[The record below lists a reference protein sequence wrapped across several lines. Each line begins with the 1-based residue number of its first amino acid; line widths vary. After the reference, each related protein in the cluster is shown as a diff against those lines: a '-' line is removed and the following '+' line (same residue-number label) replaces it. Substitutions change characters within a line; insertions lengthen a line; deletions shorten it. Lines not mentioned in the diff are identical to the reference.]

1 MNKVLDFLNKL
12 FSGLVATGLIGLICA
27 GIGFVAESLGWWL
40 TAVVIVLFTIKAYIK
55 EK

>member
-1 MNKVLDFLNKL
+1 MNKVLDFLNKV
-12 FSGLVATGLIGLICA
+12 FSALVTTGLVGLIWAGL
-27 GIGFVAESLGWWL
+27 GFIIEHLGWWL

>member
-1 MNKVLDFLNKL
+1 MNKVLDFLNKV
-12 FSGLVATGLIGLICA
+12 FSALVATGLIGVICA
-27 GIGFVAESLGWWL
+27 GIVFVAESLGWWL